1 MYWCVCMHDKTK
13 IPDGNDLKR
22 GTLIVVD
29 AMLKLIDF
37 GFKRSKVRDIGS
49 SFHFFLEPAAKD
61 TSTDYY
67 LYEDNV
73 DSIKLQ

>member
-1 MYWCVCMHDKTK
+1 MHDKTK

-37 GFKRSKVRDIGS
+37 GFKRSKVRDMGS
-49 SFHFFLEPAAKD
+49 SFQIFWNQLPKTPVLITIFMKI
-61 TSTDYY
+61 T
-67 LYEDNV
+67 
-73 DSIKLQ
+73 

>member
-1 MYWCVCMHDKTK
+1 VYWCVCMHDKTK

-37 GFKRSKVRDIGS
+37 GFKRSGQGHGVIIS
-49 SFHFFLEPAAKD
+49 FFLEPVAKD